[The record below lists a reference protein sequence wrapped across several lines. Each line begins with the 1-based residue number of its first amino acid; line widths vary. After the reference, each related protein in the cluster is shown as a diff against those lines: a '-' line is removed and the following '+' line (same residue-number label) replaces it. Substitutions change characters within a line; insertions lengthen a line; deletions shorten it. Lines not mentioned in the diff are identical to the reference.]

1 MKIRTKILLCTICPI
16 LLLGI
21 IVCGIILGPVSRQ
34 MTQDTEN
41 LLKSTACAALA
52 SYTQNSGE
60 FFQSPNGDIWKGGYN
75 ISRSGELVDEI
86 KEVTGMEVTFFF
98 GNKRIMT
105 SLKDDSG
112 NRVLGNDVG
121 ETVAKTVL
129 GEGKTYFSDRVLL
142 DGRVY
147 YGYFVPV
154 IDQGQAVGM
163 VFAGTDKAARDAVQ
177 AGVVKVILAVVVVLL
192 LLCMAFAVWFANSM
206 TQSLKHGIRSV
217 CAVGEGKLSQD
228 IAPQLLEREDEL
240 GDMTRAVYGLCQ
252 ELQKIMDNLT
262 GQTRRLL
269 VNAKQ
274 LTSVS
279 GTSLQAAKDMQ
290 MAMEQERDTAC
301 RQEQYALETK
311 KDMAL
316 MGNGITESGQET
328 EALRE
333 HTEAMM
339 QRSKNACVRMKEL
352 FTVNQKGHE
361 AIGKSSRQA
370 ESSEKTA
377 KEIAQASGLI
387 ISIAGQ
393 TNLLSLNASIE
404 AARAGEFGKG
414 FAVVANEVKELAT
427 QTASASENI
436 ETIAGQLMKSTQ
448 ESVKLMHMAADVLG
462 EQDESIQQTDAL
474 FQEVLAGVEMSSA
487 AVREIRQKMHLLE
500 ETRNH
505 SLQTVE
511 QMSRLAVENSQEA
524 RKNNDTASEMAGQFS
539 LVGDSA
545 RELDKIAGEIDASM
559 QFFAKRS

>member
-1 MKIRTKILLCTICPI
+1 
-16 LLLGI
+16 
-21 IVCGIILGPVSRQ
+21 
-34 MTQDTEN
+34 
-41 LLKSTACAALA
+41 
-52 SYTQNSGE
+52 
-60 FFQSPNGDIWKGGYN
+60 
-75 ISRSGELVDEI
+75 
-86 KEVTGMEVTFFF
+86 MEVTFFF

-339 QRSKNACVRMKEL
+339 QRSKNASVRMKEL
-352 FTVNQKGHE
+352 FTVNQKVHE
-361 AIGKSSRQA
+361 AIGKISSQA

-500 ETRNH
+500 ETRNQ

>member
-339 QRSKNACVRMKEL
+339 QRSKNASVRMKEL
-352 FTVNQKGHE
+352 FTVNQKVHE
-361 AIGKSSRQA
+361 AIGKISSQA
-370 ESSEKTA
+370 KSSEKTA

>member
-339 QRSKNACVRMKEL
+339 QRSKNASVRMKEL

-361 AIGKSSRQA
+361 AIGKISSQA